1 MQHETYNSLTPVR
14 CRWPA
19 LVFANLLCCAVTLL
33 NSAASAEPNIMVRRL
48 SIDVTVQ
55 PDGRYTKVFHMER
68 SATNAAAA
76 DRIGQFAIP
85 FNPSLGRL
93 DIIEAYTLKADGT
106 HKNVDA
112 GAIRDQLAPGVP
124 NLPMFFDV
132 QQKVAVFPD
141 VAVGDTEVLTARAE
155 IDRPLLPGQ
164 FTWEV
169 EFERFTGWQ
178 NVAITITAPHE
189 FPLYT
194 ETFELAFERTELDR
208 DVHYAWHYISVGS
221 GTEEQAAVSGWDNRP
236 RFFVS
241 SFPDY
246 QAFAAAYDALAAP
259 KSVVTP
265 DIQAKADAITA
276 GLTDRREQA
285 RALYEW
291 ASAHIRYV
299 ALYLG
304 RGAVEPHA
312 AGTVLANGYGDCKD
326 HVALFEA
333 LLRAKAI
340 ESHAVLI
347 NLGNAYTLSTP
358 PTMAQLNH
366 VITWLPEF
374 DMFADTTAAISP
386 FGTLPYQEYG
396 KPVMV
401 VGATGEALRAVPV
414 LAPDAL
420 TITASTTASLDPT
433 GNIRGNTLMTATGPA
448 ALALRQ
454 QARQVQSVGPGAA
467 VGRQLHAFG
476 QTGRG
481 SYFFL
486 PPDGFGLSY
495 EVHANFNLEPQPE
508 ILDGDA
514 FAPVLG
520 PILLVRPGDLLLG
533 PANQPTLSDNQPTP
547 CFAGRQVEELS
558 LRLPDDR
565 KPLRLPADRRIA
577 TEAFTYT
584 SHWAFDDQTVTVRR
598 ELVSRIGEPLC
609 RGALRLE
616 AAAALREI
624 RRDQQA
630 RIVLDVP

>member
-1 MQHETYNSLTPVR
+1 MRNETYHSPATVR
-14 CRWPA
+14 CCWSTVA
-19 LVFANLLCCAVTLL
+19 FVILLCGVVTFLS
-33 NSAASAEPNIMVRRL
+33 SAASAEPNIMVRQL
-48 SIDVTVQ
+48 NIDVTIQ
-55 PDGRYTKVFHMER
+55 PDGRYTKIFHMER
-68 SATNAAAA
+68 SATNATAA

-106 HKNVDA
+106 RKNVDVS
-112 GAIRDQLAPGVP
+112 AIRDQLAPGVP

-132 QQKVAVFPD
+132 QQKIVVFPD
-141 VAVGDTEVLTARAE
+141 VAVGDTEVLTAQAE

-169 EFERFTGWQ
+169 AFERFTGWQ
-178 NVAITITAPHE
+178 NVAITVTAPRD

-208 DVHYAWHYISVGS
+208 DVRYAWHYIAIGS
-221 GTEEQAAVSGWDNRP
+221 GTEEQAAVSGWDYRP

-246 QAFAAAYDALAAP
+246 EAFAAAYDALAAP

-265 DIQAKADAITA
+265 AIQAKADEITA

-291 ASAHIRYV
+291 VSAHIRYV

-304 RGAVEPHA
+304 RGSVEPHA
-312 AGTVLANGYGDCKD
+312 AETVLGNGYGDCKD

-340 ESHAVLI
+340 ASHAVLI
-347 NLGNAYTLSTP
+347 NLGNAYTLSAP

-374 DMFADTTAAISP
+374 GMFADTTAAVAP

-396 KPVMV
+396 KPIVV
-401 VGATGEALRAVPV
+401 VGAIGKALRAVPV
-414 LAPDAL
+414 LAQDAL
-420 TITASTTASLDPT
+420 TMSASTNASLDAT
-433 GNIRGNTLMTATGPA
+433 GKIFGNTLTTATGPA

-454 QARQVQSVGPGAA
+454 QARQVQSIGSAAA
-467 VGRQLHAFG
+467 VGRQLHALG

-481 SYFFL
+481 NYVFL
-486 PPDGFGLSY
+486 APDGFGLSY
-495 EVHANFNLEPQPE
+495 AVHANFTLEPQPE

-520 PILLVRPGDLLLG
+520 PILLARPGDLLLG
-533 PANQPTLSDNQPTP
+533 PANLPTLRDQQPTP
-547 CFAGRQVEELS
+547 CLAGRQVEELS

-598 ELVSRIGEPLC
+598 ELVSRIGEPVC
-609 RGALRLE
+609 HGALRLE

-624 RRDQQA
+624 RRDQQ
-630 RIVLDVP
+630 RRLVLDVP

>member
-1 MQHETYNSLTPVR
+1 M
-14 CRWPA
+14 A
-19 LVFANLLCCAVTLL
+19 
-33 NSAASAEPNIMVRRL
+33 
-48 SIDVTVQ
+48 
-55 PDGRYTKVFHMER
+55 
-68 SATNAAAA
+68 
-76 DRIGQFAIP
+76 
-85 FNPSLGRL
+85 
-93 DIIEAYTLKADGT
+93 
-106 HKNVDA
+106 
-112 GAIRDQLAPGVP
+112 
-124 NLPMFFDV
+124 
-132 QQKVAVFPD
+132 
-141 VAVGDTEVLTARAE
+141 
-155 IDRPLLPGQ
+155 
-164 FTWEV
+164 
-169 EFERFTGWQ
+169 FERFTGWQ
-178 NVAITITAPHE
+178 NVAITVTAPRD

-208 DVHYAWHYISVGS
+208 DVRYAWHYIAIGS
-221 GTEEQAAVSGWDNRP
+221 GTEEQAAVSGWDYRP

-246 QAFAAAYDALAAP
+246 EAFAAAYDALAAP

-265 DIQAKADAITA
+265 AIQAKADEITA

-291 ASAHIRYV
+291 VSAHIRYV

-304 RGAVEPHA
+304 RGSVEPHA
-312 AGTVLANGYGDCKD
+312 AETVLGNGYGDCKD

-340 ESHAVLI
+340 ASHAVLI
-347 NLGNAYTLSTP
+347 NLGNAYTLSAP

-374 DMFADTTAAISP
+374 GMFADTTAAVAP

-396 KPVMV
+396 KPIVV
-401 VGATGEALRAVPV
+401 VGATGKALRAVPV

-420 TITASTTASLDPT
+420 TMSASTNASLDAT
-433 GNIRGNTLMTATGPA
+433 GKIFGNTLTTATGPA

-454 QARQVQSVGPGAA
+454 QARQVQSIGSAAA
-467 VGRQLHAFG
+467 VGRQLHALG

-481 SYFFL
+481 NYVFL
-486 PPDGFGLSY
+486 APDGFGLSY
-495 EVHANFNLEPQPE
+495 AVHANFTLEPQPE

-520 PILLVRPGDLLLG
+520 PILLARPGDLLLG
-533 PANQPTLSDNQPTP
+533 PANLPTLRDQQPTP
-547 CFAGRQVEELS
+547 CLAGRQVEELS

-598 ELVSRIGEPLC
+598 ELVSRIGEPVC
-609 RGALRLE
+609 HGALRLE

-624 RRDQQA
+624 RRDQQ
-630 RIVLDVP
+630 RRLVLDVP